1 MVLIKMKILVI
12 GGAGYIGSHTVKE
25 LVKEHNVIVYDNL
38 ETGHEELVD
47 KKAIFVKGDLA
58 DKDKLNS
65 VFKDNKIDVVMHF
78 ANHALVAESVEN
90 PSKYFEN
97 NVFNG
102 INLLDVMVKSN
113 VNKIIFSSSCAVY
126 GIPKEIPIIEGHTLN
141 PINPY
146 GESKMMFERI
156 LRYYDVAHG
165 IKSISLRYFNVAGA
179 SLDCTIG
186 EKHDIET
193 HLIPIILDAA
203 LGKKEYM
210 EILGDNY
217 GTYDGTCIRDFVH
230 VVDVANAHLAA
241 LGYLVKNM
249 QTKSYNIGTG
259 QGYSVKEI
267 IELCKQI
274 TGREI
279 KTLIKEK
286 RKGDPPVLVANSDRF
301 NEEIGW
307 NAKFSITD
315 MIQHAWNWH
324 QKNN

>member
-1 MVLIKMKILVI
+1 M
-12 GGAGYIGSHTVKE
+12 
-25 LVKEHNVIVYDNL
+25 
-38 ETGHEELVD
+38 
-47 KKAIFVKGDLA
+47 
-58 DKDKLNS
+58 
-65 VFKDNKIDVVMHF
+65 
-78 ANHALVAESVEN
+78 
-90 PSKYFEN
+90 
-97 NVFNG
+97 FNG
-102 INLLDVMVKSN
+102 INLLDVMVKN
-113 VNKIIFSSSCAVY
+113 NINKIIFSSSCAVY
-126 GIPKEIPIIEGHTLN
+126 GIPKEIPIMEGHTLN

-165 IKSISLRYFNVAGA
+165 IKSISLRYFNVAGE

-193 HLIPIILDAA
+193 HLIPIILDVA

-241 LGYLVKNM
+241 LDYLVKNI
-249 QTKSYNIGTG
+249 QTKSYNIGTV

-279 KTLIKEK
+279 KILIKEK